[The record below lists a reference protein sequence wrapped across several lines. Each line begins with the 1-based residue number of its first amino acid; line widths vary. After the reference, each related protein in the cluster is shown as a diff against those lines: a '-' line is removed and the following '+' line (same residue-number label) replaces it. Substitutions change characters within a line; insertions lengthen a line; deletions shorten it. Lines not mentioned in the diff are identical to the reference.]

1 MTDEIPN
8 AVTDL
13 HATPPHEPVEPAAPP
28 LAETLVQREPL
39 AKPVDRSGTLL
50 AAVVVLALVVLVG
63 GYLLWRNGS
72 GSADEVA
79 QLQNQLTASQAQLG
93 TLQARLEKVEAR
105 PLPTPPPP
113 APDLRPLEQ
122 RLTTLEQK
130 PPPTAQLDSAGQAQ
144 IAAVS
149 SRIDGVAARQ
159 NQLGTT
165 EQADVIKLAAA
176 QQADTAKLND
186 QIATLTSQM
195 AAVTKAGSAIA
206 TLADRQSRT
215 ARLQMANVAL
225 QSGKP
230 LGEIPG
236 APAAL
241 AQFATKPPP
250 TEASLRLSFEA
261 AASAAH
267 EAGQPAKEDTPFLAR
282 MWDRAQSGVTV
293 RQGDRVLVGDAVA
306 GVLEKSR
313 HLLEAGDLPGAV
325 AALDGLTGPAAAAMA
340 PWRSQAQSLL
350 DARSAL
356 ITAANG

>member
-1 MTDEIPN
+1 MTDETPHS
-8 AVTDL
+8 VTDIAAEPTHDPL
-13 HATPPHEPVEPAAPP
+13 VAPPSPMQPEPAAP
-28 LAETLVQREPL
+28 AR
-39 AKPVDRSGTLL
+39 DRSGALL
-50 AAVVVLALVVLVG
+50 AAVAVLALIVLVG

-72 GSADEVA
+72 GSADQVA
-79 QLQNQLTASQAQLG
+79 QLQAQLG
-93 TLQARLEKVEAR
+93 TSQTQLAALQARLEKVEAR

-130 PPPTAQLDSAGQAQ
+130 PPPVAQLDNAGQQQ

-165 EQADVIKLAAA
+165 EQTDIGKLGAAE
-176 QQADTAKLND
+176 QADIAKLND
-186 QIATLTSQM
+186 QLAALTTQM

-206 TLADRQSRT
+206 TLADRQART
-215 ARLQMANVAL
+215 ARLQMANAAL

-230 LGEIPG
+230 LGDIPA

-241 AQFATKPPP
+241 AVFATKPPP

-267 EAGQPAKEDTPFLAR
+267 DAGQPAKEDTPFFTR
-282 MWDRAQSGVTV
+282 MWDRAQSGVTI
-293 RQGDRVLVGDAVA
+293 RQGDRILVGDAVA
-306 GVLEKSR
+306 GVLESAR

-325 AALDGLTGPAAAAMA
+325 AALDGLSGPAAAAMA
-340 PWRSQAQSLL
+340 PWRAQAQSLL
-350 DARSAL
+350 DARNAL